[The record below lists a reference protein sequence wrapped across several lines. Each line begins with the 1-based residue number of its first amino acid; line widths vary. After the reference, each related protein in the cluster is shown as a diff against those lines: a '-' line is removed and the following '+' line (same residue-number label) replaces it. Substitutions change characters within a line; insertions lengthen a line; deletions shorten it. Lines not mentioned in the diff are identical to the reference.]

1 MKKKTFNKKLKLNK
15 ETISNLNKDE
25 LSKIK
30 GGYPAPSRLC
40 PINTRSG
47 YPCYAC

>member
-1 MKKKTFNKKLKLNK
+1 MKKKTFNKKLNLKK

-30 GGYPAPSRLC
+30 GGYPCVLGSQ
-40 PINTRSG
+40 INTRSG
-47 YPCYAC
+47 RPCYAC

>member
-1 MKKKTFNKKLKLNK
+1 MKKKTFNKKLNLKK

-30 GGYPAPSRLC
+30 GGHPVTEYC
-40 PINTRSG
+40 DTGG
-47 YPCYAC
+47 YTKPGTPCIC